1 MCLSINIYLTFWA
14 NITMK
19 FTHLKILIVF
29 DVLFICCNLSE
40 LNSKQAEY
48 WLRALQTA
56 YSLSFSS

>member
-1 MCLSINIYLTFWA
+1 
-14 NITMK
+14 MK